1 MVCRMDA
8 LSGGTSSL
16 QNEAR
21 KLNHAEVVEEDRRNK
36 LPANWEAR
44 KRKAEWEAM
53 EEEARKVEMAL
64 VHSPSTYFPLC
75 SVNAASTLSY
85 YTSIATLCPHSSCCT
100 PLPPPHPPSPFRP
113 STTPSLLS
121 ILRKLRRQARTMNM

>member
-64 VHSPSTYFPLC
+64 VHSLGTYSPLC
-75 SVNAASTLSY
+75 SVNAASTL
-85 YTSIATLCPHSSCCT
+85 
-100 PLPPPHPPSPFRP
+100 
-113 STTPSLLS
+113 
-121 ILRKLRRQARTMNM
+121 

>member
-21 KLNHAEVVEEDRRNK
+21 KLNHAEMVEEDRRNK

-64 VHSPSTYFPLC
+64 VHSPSTYSPLC
-75 SVNAASTLSY
+75 SVDAASTL
-85 YTSIATLCPHSSCCT
+85 
-100 PLPPPHPPSPFRP
+100 
-113 STTPSLLS
+113 
-121 ILRKLRRQARTMNM
+121 

>member
-1 MVCRMDA
+1 MVCRLSLYDMVCRMDA

-64 VHSPSTYFPLC
+64 VH
-75 SVNAASTLSY
+75 
-85 YTSIATLCPHSSCCT
+85 
-100 PLPPPHPPSPFRP
+100 
-113 STTPSLLS
+113 LLS
-121 ILRKLRRQARTMNM
+121 IVLCERRIHPVLLH